1 MGYKCLRGTTGY
13 QRVPTGSAWYPE
25 KGAENE
31 ERPCGSSAKELGEL
45 KLEERRESDDLK
57 AAYFEVSEI

>member
-1 MGYKCLRGTTGY
+1 MGYKWLRGTTGY
-13 QRVPTGSAWYPE
+13 QRVPTGSAWYPL
-25 KGAENE
+25 AENE

-57 AAYFEVSEI
+57 AAYLEVLEI